1 MDTHIKTFSVLH
13 DLKRRSGVIKKLAK
27 ETVQNPGH
35 GIRKITA
42 GVVKDPITGTSVLA
56 TQLAPIPG
64 VGTATMGASPLLS
77 AGSKRILSKGTT
89 QKKLRE
95 TSKNIM
101 SDTGKTAASRFGRKL
116 EYHTNKALLG
126 LSKAAQNIPL

>member
-27 ETVQNPGH
+27 ETVNNPGH
-35 GIRKITA
+35 GLRKITA

-64 VGTATMGASPLLS
+64 AGTATMAATPLLS
-77 AGSKRILSKGTT
+77 AGSKRILPKST

-116 EYHTNKALLG
+116 EYHTNKTLLG

>member
-1 MDTHIKTFSVLH
+1 MS
-13 DLKRRSGVIKKLAK
+13 
-27 ETVQNPGH
+27 NPGH
-35 GIRKITA
+35 GLRKITA

-64 VGTATMGASPLLS
+64 AGTATMAASPLLS
-77 AGSKRILSKGTT
+77 AGSKRILSKGT

-95 TSKNIM
+95 TSRNIM

-116 EYHTNKALLG
+116 EYHTNKALMG
-126 LSKAAQNIPL
+126 LSKVAQNIPL

>member
-1 MDTHIKTFSVLH
+1 MDTHIKTFLVFH
-13 DLKRRSGVIKKLAK
+13 DLKRRSGVIEKLAK
-27 ETVQNPGH
+27 ETISNPGH
-35 GIRKITA
+35 GIRKMTA

-56 TQLAPIPG
+56 TRLAPISG
-64 VGTATMGASPLLS
+64 VGTATMAASPLIS
-77 AGSKRILSKGTT
+77 AGSKQILPKST

-95 TSKNIM
+95 TSRDIM